1 MSTAP
6 PPPTITQ
13 LKERFISRQI
23 HLLSSPVDVSTTFRT
38 ANNRADK
45 PLEPRLLE
53 AAVAYVDNTVQE
65 HCRRIFVPQ
74 ATRAVSEQIN
84 DSYTKEAE
92 RKLQREQ
99 DDEDGVGKELDLSDP
114 EVIESLPSTWSSEKE
129 ANKQPAEAKRY
140 SDGVQSLT
148 DLNAQRKEVKL
159 RVERLRRLK
168 ALIAPLRTQDGGAGV
183 QENLATR
190 NGALE
195 KELERTRM
203 LLLRVA
209 GRVERLSDSG
219 EGPGREVQKES
230 IPTNVL
236 RKRTVEEFLADPK
249 VFPNKK

>member
-1 MSTAP
+1 
-6 PPPTITQ
+6 
-13 LKERFISRQI
+13 
-23 HLLSSPVDVSTTFRT
+23 
-38 ANNRADK
+38 
-45 PLEPRLLE
+45 
-53 AAVAYVDNTVQE
+53 
-65 HCRRIFVPQ
+65 
-74 ATRAVSEQIN
+74 
-84 DSYTKEAE
+84 
-92 RKLQREQ
+92 
-99 DDEDGVGKELDLSDP
+99 
-114 EVIESLPSTWSSEKE
+114 VIESLPSTWSSEKE